1 LILPT
6 IAIIG
11 RPNVGKSTLVNR
23 LCQSNDAIVF
33 DKPGVTRDRT
43 YQNASW
49 GGKEFQ
55 IVDTGG
61 LVFDDDS
68 EFLPEIRTQV
78 FLALE
83 EASLALLVVD
93 GNQGVTD
100 GDLSIAKW
108 LRNSSCKTI
117 VAVNKCESTTLGIS
131 LASEFWKLGLGEP
144 YPVSAIHGSGTGDLL
159 DLVIGELPENNIQDE
174 EEKIMM
180 SIIGRPNVGKSTLV
194 NRLCQ
199 SNDAIVFDKP
209 GVTRDRTY
217 QNASWGGKEFQ
228 IVDTG
233 GLVFDDDSEFL
244 PEIRTQV
251 FLALE
256 EASLALL
263 VVDGNQGVTDGDLS
277 IAKWLRNSSCKTI
290 VAVNKC
296 ESTTLGISLA
306 SEFWKLGLGEPNPVS
321 AIHGS
326 GTGDL
331 LDLVIGELPE
341 NNIHDDEEKIMMSII
356 GRPNVGKSS
365 LLNSI
370 SGEKR
375 AIVSDI
381 SGTTTDSID
390 TLIKKGDNQWKIVD
404 TAGIRRKKNVK
415 YGTEFFGIN
424 RAFKSID
431 RSDVCVLVIDAVDGV
446 TDQDQKLAGRIE
458 EQGRACIIVV
468 NKWDLVEKNSSTIYQ
483 VEKELRSKLYFLHW
497 SKMIFISALTGQ
509 RVDNIFEHALNAVN
523 QHRRR
528 VTTSVVN
535 EVLKESISWKS
546 PPTKRSG
553 KQGRLYYGTQVKNK
567 PPTFTLFV
575 NDPKLFGITYRRY
588 IEKQIRVNLGFEG
601 TPLILLWRG
610 KQQRALNKEVERENI
625 ELIQKD

>member
-1 LILPT
+1 MTLPS

-43 YQNASW
+43 YQNATW

-61 LVFDDDS
+61 LVFEDDS
-68 EFLPEIRTQV
+68 EFLPEIRMQIY
-78 FLALE
+78 LALE
-83 EASLALLVVD
+83 EASLALFVVD
-93 GNQGVTD
+93 GNQGITD

-108 LRNSSCKTI
+108 LRKSSCKTI
-117 VAVNKCESTTLGIS
+117 VAVNKCESISLGVS
-131 LASEFWKLGLGEP
+131 LASDFWKLGLGEP

-159 DLVIGELPENNIQDE
+159 DLVIDKLPEKYDIENE
-174 EEKIMM
+174 E
-180 SIIGRPNVGKSTLV
+180 
-194 NRLCQ
+194 
-199 SNDAIVFDKP
+199 D
-209 GVTRDRTY
+209 
-217 QNASWGGKEFQ
+217 
-228 IVDTG
+228 
-233 GLVFDDDSEFL
+233 
-244 PEIRTQV
+244 
-251 FLALE
+251 
-256 EASLALL
+256 
-263 VVDGNQGVTDGDLS
+263 
-277 IAKWLRNSSCKTI
+277 
-290 VAVNKC
+290 
-296 ESTTLGISLA
+296 
-306 SEFWKLGLGEPNPVS
+306 
-321 AIHGS
+321 
-326 GTGDL
+326 
-331 LDLVIGELPE
+331 
-341 NNIHDDEEKIMMSII
+341 KIMMSII

-370 SGEKR
+370 CGENR

-390 TLIKKGDNQWKIVD
+390 TLIEKKSHLWKIVD

-424 RAFKSID
+424 RSFKSID
-431 RSDVCVLVIDAVDGV
+431 RSDICILVIDALDGV
-446 TDQDQKLAGRIE
+446 TDQDQRLAGRIE
-458 EQGRACIIVV
+458 EQGRACLIVV

-483 VEKELRSKLYFLHW
+483 VEKELRSKLYFLDW
-497 SKMIFISALTGQ
+497 SKMIFTSALTGK
-509 RVDNIFEHALNAVN
+509 RVENIFEHALSAVN

-535 EVLKESISWKS
+535 EVLKEAIGWKS

-553 KQGRLYYGTQVKNK
+553 KQGRLYYGTQVKNQ